1 MRFLPFA
8 VAIFLVSLT
17 VRLVHLFQIRRA
29 PFFTLLMGDAQ
40 SYHAW
45 AQRLAAGDWIGSDV
59 FYQAPLYPY
68 FLGLVYTLL
77 GEAPMTV
84 RLCQAVI
91 GSLACVW
98 LAFAAWRLFSRPAG
112 IAAGLMLAFYAPAIF
127 FDGLIQKS
135 VLDVF
140 FISLT
145 LWIVSE
151 IVVRTPVG
159 SGFPPPLA
167 RDQGELRRD
176 TPKRQ
181 RREGGSRSLSRMFLV
196 LGLTMGALCLTRE
209 NALVLVA
216 VVFAWILGRREV
228 RLKADA
234 TDGGPTAR
242 AAFAFALGLAI
253 VLVPVSLRNYA
264 VGGDFYLTTSQ
275 FGPNFYIGNN
285 ETASGT
291 YQPLRFGHG
300 DPKYERQDARELA
313 EQAADRRLTPAEV
326 SRYWTWRALQYIW
339 TQPGDW
345 LELMGRKI
353 LLAWNAAEVA
363 DTEDQVSY
371 ADWSVVLRIASRVW
385 HFGVLAPLALFG
397 IWATW
402 PRRVELALLY
412 LLPAAYVLAL
422 IAFAVMARY
431 RYPLVPFLILF
442 ASAGVTSIGQ
452 LLRATPRRR
461 LVSGLAAAIL
471 FAAFCNWPLYSMT
484 EMRAITESNVGTE
497 LQAQGKLEE
506 AIALYRAALARDP
519 NDAVTRSNLGT
530 ALVAKGQLDEA
541 IAQYR
546 AALDLA
552 PNDADSHYN
561 LANALMARGKLVDAA
576 GHFQEA
582 LRIDPGLAEAYL
594 NLGNALVALGQT
606 EEAADHYRRA
616 IELRSGAVEAVNN
629 LGLLLAAQGRH
640 DEAIALFRRALA
652 INPDFADA
660 HTNLA
665 STLQQ
670 AGAFAEALS
679 HFRRAVELLP
689 ESANAHNDLGV
700 MLAQQNQLDDAIGH
714 FRQAIRLAPEHAEA
728 HGNLAMALQIQG
740 KLEDAIQH
748 YQEATRLSPG
758 NPEMERRLRA
768 ARAAR

>member
-1 MRFLPFA
+1 LP
-8 VAIFLVSLT
+8 VAT
-17 VRLVHLFQIRRA
+17 RN
-29 PFFTLLMGDAQ
+29 
-40 SYHAW
+40 
-45 AQRLAAGDWIGSDV
+45 
-59 FYQAPLYPY
+59 
-68 FLGLVYTLL
+68 
-77 GEAPMTV
+77 
-84 RLCQAVI
+84 
-91 GSLACVW
+91 
-98 LAFAAWRLFSRPAG
+98 
-112 IAAGLMLAFYAPAIF
+112 
-127 FDGLIQKS
+127 K
-135 VLDVF
+135 
-140 FISLT
+140 
-145 LWIVSE
+145 IVS
-151 IVVRTPVG
+151 
-159 SGFPPPLA
+159 
-167 RDQGELRRD
+167 GE
-176 TPKRQ
+176 
-181 RREGGSRSLSRMFLV
+181 FH
-196 LGLTMGALCLTRE
+196 
-209 NALVLVA
+209 
-216 VVFAWILGRREV
+216 
-228 RLKADA
+228 
-234 TDGGPTAR
+234 
-242 AAFAFALGLAI
+242 
-253 VLVPVSLRNYA
+253 
-264 VGGDFYLTTSQ
+264 LTTSQ

-300 DPKYERQDARELA
+300 DPKYERQDATELA
-313 EQAADRRLTPAEV
+313 EQATGRRLTPAEV
-326 SRYWTWRALQYIW
+326 SRYWTWRALEYIW

-353 LLAWNAAEVA
+353 MLAWNAAEVA
-363 DTEDQVSY
+363 DTEDQLSY
-371 ADWSVVLRIASRVW
+371 ADWSVLLRVASRVW

-402 PRRVELALLY
+402 PRRAELALLY

-442 ASAGVTSIGQ
+442 ASAGVANVGQ
-452 LLRATPRRR
+452 LLRATPRR

-471 FAAFCNWPLYSMT
+471 FAVFCNWPVYSMA
-484 EMRAITESNVGTE
+484 EMRAITETNVGTE
-497 LQAQGKLEE
+497 LQAQGKLDE
-506 AIALYRAALARDP
+506 AIAFYRAALARDP

-530 ALVAKGQLDEA
+530 ALAAKGQLHEA

-546 AALDLA
+546 DALDLA

-561 LANALMARGKLVDAA
+561 LANALMAQGKLVDAA
-576 GHFQEA
+576 GQFREA
-582 LRIDPGLAEAYL
+582 LRIEPGFAEAHI

-616 IELRSGAVEAVNN
+616 IELRPDGVEAVNN
-629 LGLLLAAQGRH
+629 LGLLLAAQGGL
-640 DEAIALFRRALA
+640 DDAIALFRRALA
-652 INPDFADA
+652 IDPDFADA

-665 STLQQ
+665 STLKQ
-670 AGAFAEALS
+670 AGAFAEALT

-728 HGNLAMALQIQG
+728 HGNLATALQIEG
-740 KLEDAIQH
+740 KLEDAIHH